1 MCRKIVLLFLV
12 LGMASVSYG
21 TVDPI
26 SSWETAGSPDGWA
39 VSTWGTQGDTIIGP
53 GQTVGVTRGVGS
65 LGTVKTLNH
74 LDTGG
79 KTWGWN
85 IAYASYNSGGHSNVS
100 TSVFKTDFWN
110 AIHAGKQ
117 LQIDI
122 TYDPAAMEDN
132 GGEKFFDSHAYL
144 QVGTTT
150 GSQVNVQWEHLADW
164 NGLGLQTFHVSLDTT
179 PMMDGL
185 DAIIGN
191 STQINWIQFIV
202 GWQAGPG
209 WSGQGLVYYD
219 DFKLAVPIPE
229 PATMALLGL
238 GALALIRRKR

>member
-12 LGMASVSYG
+12 LSIASVSYG

-26 SSWETAGSPDGWA
+26 SNWETTGSTDGWA
-39 VSTWGTQGDTIIGP
+39 VCTWGTQGDTIIVP
-53 GQTVGVTRGVGS
+53 GQTVGVTLGVGS
-65 LGTVKTLNH
+65 LGSVKTLDH

-85 IAYASYNSGGHSNVS
+85 IAYASYNSGGNDGV
-100 TSVFKTDFWN
+100 TSAVFKTEFWD
-110 AIHAGKQ
+110 AIHAGNQ

-122 TYDPAAMEDN
+122 TYDPEALEDN
-132 GGEKFFDSHAYL
+132 GGEKFFDSHALL

-150 GSQVNVQWEHLADW
+150 GGQVNVQWEHLAVWD
-164 NGLGLQTFHVSLDTT
+164 GLGLQTFHVSLDTT

-185 DAIIGN
+185 DALIGS
-191 STQINWIQFIV
+191 STQINWIQFIM
-202 GWQAGPG
+202 GWEAGPG

-219 DFKLAVPIPE
+219 DFKLAVPE